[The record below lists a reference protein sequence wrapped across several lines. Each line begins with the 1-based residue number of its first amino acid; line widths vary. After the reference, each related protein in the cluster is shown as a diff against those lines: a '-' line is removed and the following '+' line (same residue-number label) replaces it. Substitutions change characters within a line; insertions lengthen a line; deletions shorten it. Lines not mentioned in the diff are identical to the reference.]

1 MQLRQSAV
9 RNVTCGENV
18 VIYEPAN
25 LYDCTLGDNVFV
37 GPFVEIQGNTQIG
50 ADSKIQSHTFICEYV
65 TLGARCFIGH
75 GVMFANDMFREGKP
89 NADRESWG
97 RIVIGNDVSIGS
109 GATILAVSICDG
121 VVIGAGSVQCAAALG
136 MDAFVGWRPE
146 TRLNWKPRTS
156 SLILPLMDAASLR
169 KPASVRP

>member
-25 LYDCTLGDNVFV
+25 LYNCTLGDNVFV

-89 NADRESWG
+89 NTDRNSWG
-97 RIVIGNDVSIGS
+97 RISIGNDVSIGS
-109 GATILAVSICDG
+109 GATILAVTICDG
-121 VVIGAGSVQCAAALG
+121 AVIGAGSVVTKSITEKGAYAGNPAKLL
-136 MDAFVGWRPE
+136 R
-146 TRLNWKPRTS
+146 RL
-156 SLILPLMDAASLR
+156 
-169 KPASVRP
+169 

>member
-1 MQLRQSAV
+1 MVNIRQSAV

-18 VIYEPAN
+18 VVYEPAN
-25 LYDCTLGDNVFV
+25 LYDCILEDNVFV

-65 TLGARCFIGH
+65 TIGRGCFIGH

-97 RIVIGNDVSIGS
+97 RIAIGDNVSIGS
-109 GATILAVSICDG
+109 GATILSVSICDG
-121 VVIGAGSVQCAAALG
+121 VVIGAGSV
-136 MDAFVGWRPE
+136 V
-146 TRLNWKPRTS
+146 TRSISEKGVYAGNPARL
-156 SLILPLMDAASLR
+156 LR
-169 KPASVRP
+169 RL

>member
-1 MQLRQSAV
+1 MATIHQSTL

-25 LYDCTLGDNVFV
+25 LYDCRLGDNVFV

-50 ADSKIQSHTFICEYV
+50 AETKIQSHTFICEYV
-65 TLGARCFIGH
+65 TIGSRCFIGH

-89 NADRESWG
+89 NADRSSWG
-97 RIVIGNDVSIGS
+97 RITLGDDVSIGS

-121 VVIGAGSVQCAAALG
+121 VVIGAGSVVTKSITEKGVYAGNPA
-136 MDAFVGWRPE
+136 
-146 TRLNWKPRTS
+146 RLLHR
-156 SLILPLMDAASLR
+156 LPAG
-169 KPASVRP
+169 

>member
-25 LYDCTLGDNVFV
+25 LYNCTLGDNVFV

-75 GVMFANDMFREGKP
+75 GVMFANDMFREGKS
-89 NADRESWG
+89 NADRNSWG
-97 RIVIGNDVSIGS
+97 RISIGNDVSIGS
-109 GATILAVSICDG
+109 GATILAVTICDG
-121 VVIGAGSVQCAAALG
+121 AVIGAGSVVTKSITEKGVYAGNPAKLL
-136 MDAFVGWRPE
+136 R
-146 TRLNWKPRTS
+146 RL
-156 SLILPLMDAASLR
+156 
-169 KPASVRP
+169 

>member
-1 MQLRQSAV
+1 MLNIRQVAT

-25 LYDCTLGDNVFV
+25 LYDCTLGDNVFI
-37 GPFVEIQGNTQIG
+37 GPFVEIQGNTRIG
-50 ADSKIQSHTFICEYV
+50 NNSKIQSHTFICEYV
-65 TLGARCFIGH
+65 TVGRDCFIGH

-97 RIVIGNDVSIGS
+97 RITIGNNVSIGS

-121 VVIGAGSVQCAAALG
+121 VVIGAGSV
-136 MDAFVGWRPE
+136 V
-146 TRLNWKPRTS
+146 TRSIEEKGVYAGNPARL
-156 SLILPLMDAASLR
+156 LR
-169 KPASVRP
+169 LL